1 MQDAWSSR
9 EVGDELRVVPPADE
23 CKRARRHILQ
33 AELVLD
39 DEITAIVTGVDGHVW
54 IFLLISMFC

>member
-1 MQDAWSSR
+1 M
-9 EVGDELRVVPPADE
+9 L
-23 CKRARRHILQ
+23 ARPHIVLQ

-54 IFLLISMFC
+54 NVLLIRSLNRRSALRTFV